1 MTVIEDRCVFKY
13 CLRDDNAI
21 SMGSGGVV
29 DAVGGD
35 GDPEVGGGAEEPG
48 RQPGGGGRACL
59 QGCQH
64 GWGLQVQEI
73 AIQRLKKNFELRAN
87 FFYKSLKRNQG
98 GRGGPR
104 QGKLEC
110 QLEST
115 GENFSHS
122 DCQLST
128 VGEYFCKSTFS
139 MMGIPLHHMSTG
151 TLFHISINFLP
162 VDNDSLSF
170 YPPVVFNGEC
180 VNDFCH

>member
-1 MTVIEDRCVFKY
+1 MSY

-73 AIQRLKKNFELRAN
+73 AIQKFNKKTFELRAN
-87 FFYKSLKRNQG
+87 FFFIK
-98 GRGGPR
+98 
-104 QGKLEC
+104 
-110 QLEST
+110 
-115 GENFSHS
+115 
-122 DCQLST
+122 
-128 VGEYFCKSTFS
+128 V
-139 MMGIPLHHMSTG
+139 
-151 TLFHISINFLP
+151 
-162 VDNDSLSF
+162 
-170 YPPVVFNGEC
+170 
-180 VNDFCH
+180 

>member
-1 MTVIEDRCVFKY
+1 MSY

-73 AIQRLKKNFELRAN
+73 AIQKFQKKPLNFVQT
-87 FFYKSLKRNQG
+87 FFL
-98 GRGGPR
+98 
-104 QGKLEC
+104 
-110 QLEST
+110 
-115 GENFSHS
+115 
-122 DCQLST
+122 
-128 VGEYFCKSTFS
+128 
-139 MMGIPLHHMSTG
+139 
-151 TLFHISINFLP
+151 
-162 VDNDSLSF
+162 
-170 YPPVVFNGEC
+170 
-180 VNDFCH
+180 